1 LLIKYLIFYL
11 IVMAKAKNIKEVKG
25 KTKSDVVEINLDSLI
40 IPISIIIAGV
50 VIAAAIFIT
59 SNKNKDTNTDSAN
72 PTVAESDDSGLSAG
86 DATVSLG
93 DAPYLGNKDKTKIAI
108 VEYSD
113 FGCGYCKRH
122 ATEVYPELKSK
133 FVDTGEIIY
142 VFKSFPLSDSGI
154 SYNAAIAMHCV
165 AKYVD
170 GNKAAEF
177 HSNAF
182 NFTTDEEIKNG
193 AIAVGVDASKY
204 DSCIAD
210 SAIKSL
216 VAAEK
221 AEGGKAGIEGTPGF
235 VVGKIDKDG
244 NITGPVVKGAY
255 PFTTFE
261 SAIKELSK

>member
-11 IVMAKAKNIKEVKG
+11 IVMAKAKDTWGVKE
-25 KTKSDVVEINLDSLI
+25 KTKSDVVEINLDSLV
-40 IPISIIIAGV
+40 IPISIIIAGI

-59 SNKNKDTNTDSAN
+59 SDKNKDTDSDTAN
-72 PTVAESDDSGLSAG
+72 PTVTETDDTGLSSG

-93 DAPYLGNKDKTKIAI
+93 EAPYLGDKSKTKIAI

-113 FGCGYCKRH
+113 FGCGFCKRH

-133 FVDTGEIIY
+133 YVDTGEVIY

-154 SYNAAIAMHCV
+154 PYNAAVAMHCV

-170 GNKAAEF
+170 ANKAAEF

-182 NFTTDEEIKNG
+182 NFTTDEDIKNG
-193 AIAVGVDASKY
+193 AIAVGVDAGKY
-204 DSCIAD
+204 DACIAD
-210 SAIKSL
+210 PAIKTL
-216 VAAEK
+216 IAEEK

-235 VVGKIDKDG
+235 VIGKIDKDG
-244 NITGPVVKGAY
+244 NVTGPLVKGAY

-261 SAIKELSK
+261 EAIKELSK